1 MNVTSTVIANLDAQ
15 VHSLVGGTMPKTVL
29 IVEDHQDSRELLADA
44 LEFSGYA
51 VLQASD
57 GEEGERIAIE
67 NAPDVILLD
76 ISLPKKSGWDV
87 VEALRLCDATKETPI
102 IALTAHAR
110 AQDES
115 KAMQVGCNHYLPKP
129 VKPKQVLQ
137 TIQALLGE
145 DA

>member
-1 MNVTSTVIANLDAQ
+1 
-15 VHSLVGGTMPKTVL
+15 MPKTVL

-51 VLQASD
+51 VLQAGD
-57 GEEGERIAIE
+57 GEEGERIATDQ
-67 NAPDVILLD
+67 APDVILVD
-76 ISLPKKSGWDV
+76 ISLPKKSGWEV
-87 VEALRLCDATKETPI
+87 VEALRRHEATTATPI

-110 AQDES
+110 AQDET
-115 KAMQVGCNHYLPKP
+115 KALQVGCNKYLPKP

-137 TIQALLGE
+137 AIQALLGD